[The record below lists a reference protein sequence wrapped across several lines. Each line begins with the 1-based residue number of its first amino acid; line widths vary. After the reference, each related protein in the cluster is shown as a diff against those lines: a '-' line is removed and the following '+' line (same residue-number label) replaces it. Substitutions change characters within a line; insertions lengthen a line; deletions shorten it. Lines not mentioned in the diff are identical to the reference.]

1 MDGPLDSLVPDDVR
15 PDVLATLRETLSNAA
30 RHAEAHT
37 VTIGIKVDRDG
48 SGLRLSVRD
57 DGKGIPDAPDRR
69 SGLAN
74 IAERAARWHGTC
86 DIETAPGSGTAI
98 TWAVPLPKTN

>member
-1 MDGPLDSLVPDDVR
+1 MDGPVDSLVPDELR

-37 VTIGIKVDRDG
+37 VTIGIKVDGDG
-48 SGLRLSVRD
+48 TGLRLSIRD
-57 DGKGIPDAPDRR
+57 DGRGIPAAPGRH

-86 DIETAPGSGTAI
+86 DIDTAPGSGTAI
-98 TWAVPLPKTN
+98 TWAVPLRKKG